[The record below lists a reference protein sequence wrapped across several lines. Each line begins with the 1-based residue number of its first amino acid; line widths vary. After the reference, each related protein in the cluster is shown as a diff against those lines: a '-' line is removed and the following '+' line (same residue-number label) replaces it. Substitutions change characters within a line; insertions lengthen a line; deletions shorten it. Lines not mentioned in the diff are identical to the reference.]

1 MRNFEN
7 ILIILFLCLIDFN
20 YANLAKF
27 WNLNYQGTLPKPLT
41 QDKFKEIFLR
51 FQENN
56 IHFEQEFN
64 TLRQQMME
72 KTSNKSCKYYLYH
85 VKHILDLNIQHWAQ
99 ALLNFNSL
107 LNMWFFGQHD
117 NCQFRGLI
125 AWHFH
130 ITIRNNSKFLVWI
143 YFRCTLVAI

>member
-7 ILIILFLCLIDFN
+7 ILIILFVCLIDFN

-64 TLRQQMME
+64 TLRQQMVE
-72 KTSNKSCKYYLYH
+72 KTSNKSCKYYL
-85 VKHILDLNIQHWAQ
+85 
-99 ALLNFNSL
+99 
-107 LNMWFFGQHD
+107 
-117 NCQFRGLI
+117 
-125 AWHFH
+125 
-130 ITIRNNSKFLVWI
+130 
-143 YFRCTLVAI
+143 